1 MAAVD
6 KAVSYLDPL
15 RGILGIADF
24 VTSAKYDT
32 LPRQHTWLYR
42 WFWRAVFD
50 LDGID
55 LGPER
60 RMYLQHTLSP
70 GTTRP
75 AYPIPGRDERMCC
88 VVC

>member
-1 MAAVD
+1 MAAAD
-6 KAVSYLDPL
+6 KAMSYLDPL
-15 RGILGIADF
+15 SGIFGIADF

-32 LPRQHTWLYR
+32 PARQHSWIRR

-60 RMYLQHTLSP
+60 RMYLQHNLST
-70 GTTRP
+70 GTDVET
-75 AYPIPGRDERMCC
+75 
-88 VVC
+88 